1 MIITN
6 MRIFEIRLQR
16 NGGLIGAICWEDL
29 CLKIEVP
36 YSKTYIVLW
45 MKTNYVETI
54 DLATLTGDRNVAV
67 WNRFLVR
74 RKCQTEDRWH
84 DDRKKKRE
92 QETWI
97 WHISNRIGRH

>member
-36 YSKTYIVLW
+36 YSKTYIVL
-45 MKTNYVETI
+45 
-54 DLATLTGDRNVAV
+54 
-67 WNRFLVR
+67 
-74 RKCQTEDRWH
+74 
-84 DDRKKKRE
+84 
-92 QETWI
+92 
-97 WHISNRIGRH
+97 